1 MCLPWNH
8 KWETIERTS
17 ANVYDTDYYGYQIG
31 DRPSGVVKIIT
42 QRCTHCGK
50 EIVRKY
56 RV

>member
-8 KWETIERTS
+8 KWETTDSVYKRTYS
-17 ANVYDTDYYGYQIG
+17 NDDLYAEFEPVAIY
-31 DRPSGVVKIIT
+31 KIIT

>member
-8 KWETIERTS
+8 KWETVQKDVIGVRDDRDLLIE
-17 ANVYDTDYYGYQIG
+17 Q
-31 DRPSGVVKIIT
+31 KLIIQ
-42 QRCTHCGK
+42 QRCIHCGK

>member
-8 KWETIERTS
+8 KWETTKR
-17 ANVYDTDYYGYQIG
+17 
-31 DRPSGVVKIIT
+31 GVIDVEDKYSNDIIAT
-42 QRCTHCGK
+42 KYILFQRCTHCGK

>member
-8 KWETIERTS
+8 KWETLK
-17 ANVYDTDYYGYQIG
+17 TDDHRVWDINDDPNGLPRLIY
-31 DRPSGVVKIIT
+31 KIIA

>member
-1 MCLPWNH
+1 MCLPWSR
-8 KWETIERTS
+8 KWETLKRYEISITDD
-17 ANVYDTDYYGYQIG
+17 YDDVTGTKF
-31 DRPSGVVKIIT
+31 VLL